1 MAARLPLRII
11 LSGGG
16 TGGHV
21 YPAIAIADA
30 LKELPYEVEI
40 LFVGANGKVE
50 MKGFRRRV
58 ILLWVFLYA
67 ESSLVFPW
75 PICFFPFGF

>member
-50 MKGFRRRV
+50 MKRV
-58 ILLWVFLYA
+58 PEAGYFVLPYVRHYT
-67 ESSLVFPW
+67 
-75 PICFFPFGF
+75 

>member
-1 MAARLPLRII
+1 MAKRHPLRIV

-50 MKGFRRRV
+50 MKKGARGGLFNRRPSRAGNSAKWFV
-58 ILLWVFLYA
+58 
-67 ESSLVFPW
+67 
-75 PICFFPFGF
+75 G